1 MENFFD
7 VATKQELIRFFD
19 YADMV
24 DDAEFM
30 AFERKQLDQNPDVN
44 RGQLAWLY
52 HFRGDEKM
60 ADTCL
65 AQIKDNDLRF
75 EKLAYLAHSRNRKE
89 LADSYIKNI
98 RDPERRLLVSM
109 SLYECQ

>member
-1 MENFFD
+1 MENYFD
-7 VATKQELIRFFD
+7 VATRQELIQFFD

-24 DDAEFM
+24 DDAECM
-30 AFERKQLDQNPDVN
+30 AFERARLDQYPDAN
-44 RGQLAWLY
+44 YGKLAWLY

-65 AQIKDNDLRF
+65 AQIKDDDFRL
-75 EKLAYLAHSRNRKE
+75 EESAHLAHSRNNIE
-89 LADSYIKNI
+89 LANSYIEKI